1 MARLYEEKLKARNVE
16 VFAVG
21 KATGEDF
28 EKWKAFI
35 KTHNLTFINV
45 AITRWL
51 FEEATK
57 DPWQFIPKFTNV
69 QSLQYQEYFD
79 VVANPKVFILDKDK
93 KIIGK
98 NLSIGQIEEYLDR
111 LQGVPDAPKM
121 FPVDQEEPQEH

>member
-1 MARLYEEKLKARNVE
+1 
-16 VFAVG
+16 
-21 KATGEDF
+21 
-28 EKWKAFI
+28 
-35 KTHNLTFINV
+35 
-45 AITRWL
+45 
-51 FEEATK
+51 
-57 DPWQFIPKFTNV
+57 
-69 QSLQYQEYFD
+69 

>member
-1 MARLYEEKLKARNVE
+1 
-16 VFAVG
+16 
-21 KATGEDF
+21 
-28 EKWKAFI
+28 
-35 KTHNLTFINV
+35 
-45 AITRWL
+45 
-51 FEEATK
+51 
-57 DPWQFIPKFTNV
+57 V

-121 FPVDQEEPQEH
+121 FPVDKEEPQEH